1 MKKLLVILLALLP
14 FCSKAQLDTAW
25 VGDDYFDQYIYPP
38 LIDNSIERSTVY
50 EHENRYGLSSFSHI
64 YDVISND
71 FMQEIAQRY
80 EVAENDSV
88 KIIGVAL
95 YSYFN
100 YLHNFMRQ
108 VDTITLSVLDS
119 NLTEVLYEKTFVSGS
134 VADPNFDFVNYMQH
148 REQHNNFVFPFIEC
162 IFDDTITLYADY
174 YIAVKH
180 NSSCSAWVDNIG
192 VFCTDLALMLLDI
205 PDDEWIILPGDGP
218 EINRMVAPYRYS
230 TKYKPYVKTCYY
242 DREWVYIEDLPW
254 YHRYEGLARY
264 EVMAHVP
271 TNDSS
276 AFQAF
281 GICPIQAII
290 DTSSSDSLESG
301 VISVELLEEN
311 IEIYPNPAK
320 DVLNIN
326 SAFAIK
332 EVEIY
337 DALNRLIETRKANA
351 RNIQIN
357 LANYKAGSYIVK
369 INTTKGSVKKK
380 LIVK

>member
-14 FCSKAQLDTAW
+14 FVSKAQLDTVW

-38 LIDNSIERSTVY
+38 LIDNSIERSTVF
-50 EHENRYGLSSFSHI
+50 EHENVSGFSHFSNI
-64 YDVISND
+64 YDLISND

-88 KIIGVAL
+88 KIIGVSFS
-95 YSYFN
+95 SYFN
-100 YLHNFMRQ
+100 YLHNFMHQ
-108 VDTITLSVLDS
+108 VDTITFSVLDS

-134 VADPNFDFVNYMQH
+134 VADPNFDLVNYMQH
-148 REQHNNFVFPFIEC
+148 PEQHNNFVYPFIEC

-174 YIAVKH
+174 YIAFKH

-192 VFCTDLALMLLDI
+192 VFCTDLTLMLLDI

-254 YHRYEGLARY
+254 NNRYEGAARY
-264 EVMAHVP
+264 ELPAHIP

-276 AFQAF
+276 AFKAF

-290 DTSSSDSLESG
+290 DTSSDSLESG
-301 VISVELLEEN
+301 VVSVELLEEN

-337 DALNRLIETRKANA
+337 DALNRLIEKRKANK

-357 LANYKAGSYIVK
+357 LANYKAGSYIVNIK
-369 INTTKGSVKKK
+369 TTKGSVKKK
-380 LIVK
+380 LIVE